1 MRRFMR
7 KHFGNF
13 FGKSPESHARNNQG
27 FSVIEMLLVF
37 TVVALAMMPLA
48 SIQFSSRQ
56 QITEAD
62 RQTAALQVAQERIE
76 RARMAG
82 FANAAPDSGQVGVF
96 TFVTTITPD
105 PANPFLQEI
114 ETTVS
119 WEYGAEQRNVTLASK
134 QAAR

>member
-1 MRRFMR
+1 MYQDLLNPAQNE
-7 KHFGNF
+7 K
-13 FGKSPESHARNNQG
+13 G

-62 RQTAALQVAQERIE
+62 RQTGALQVAQERIE

-82 FANAAPDSGQVGVF
+82 FENAVPDSGQVGMYS
-96 TFVTTITPD
+96 FVTTVTPD
-105 PANPFLQEI
+105 PSNPFLQEI
-114 ETTVS
+114 ETTVT
-119 WEYGAEQRNVTLASK
+119 WQYGGEQRNVTLASK